1 MINNTTS
8 VALSGMKAAQTRLD
22 ASAHNVANVQTD
34 NFRRHEVTQ
43 EAQAAGGTTAIV
55 RQAAAPG
62 EALPRDLVEQISAGY
77 SFVANLKVIK
87 TQQQMSGALLD
98 RKA

>member
-43 EAQAAGGTTAIV
+43 EAQAGGGTTPIV
-55 RQAAAPG
+55 RQAAVPG
-62 EALPRDLVEQISAGY
+62 EDLPRDLVEQISASY